1 MLAFI
6 AHGFGSNVMLACT
19 LLPSTC
25 LADKDIFLLVWY
37 TVAQG
42 VSASI
47 TRVADTMHQG
57 FIAMLTELVCGVIHG

>member
-6 AHGFGSNVMLACT
+6 AHRFGANVMLTRT

-25 LADKDIFLLVWY
+25 LTDKDIFLLIWY

-42 VSASI
+42 ISASI

-57 FIAMLTELVCGVIHG
+57 LIAILAELVCSVILG